1 MTKIPVLETI
11 RAAYRF
17 TFTHLGAIIGLIWL
31 PMILATVIGFFVLQ
45 RFFAALADAFASN
58 NFALAGPAIL
68 GLISFVLV
76 GLLLLAMMAVPVMQ
90 LALGSRKTGALAHFA
105 FGMPEWR
112 LFRSSL
118 GVAAFLLALLLIV
131 STVASGRARPK
142 IPHRQHHSPGH
153 LLRRVDF
160 LQLALRFP
168 ASCGGGG
175 GERPGAAQKLDPVER
190 KFLADT
196 GHLPRR
202 GFAGA
207 AFDDGGRTC
216 DRGSFNSGVGF
227 DDLDRH
233 GGGPDAYGKSEH
245 AGHRGHSFPDRASG
259 LGLEPGRQCARL
271 PGTQKQDRLTAINR
285 RETITLAKSLIGLSD
300 FDSLKTTYSL
310 LSR

>member
-131 STVASGRARPK
+131 STVASAALGPK
-142 IPHRQHHSPGH
+142 SLTANITALVIFYAALIFFSLRFGF
-153 LLRRVDF
+153 LLPAVAVEENGPVLPRSWILSNGNFWRILAIF
-160 LQLALRFP
+160 LAVVLPVRLLMMVVELAIEGPSILGSGLMTSTAMVAVQMHMENQNMPVTAGILFLIAPLAL
-168 ASCGGGG
+168 
-175 GERPGAAQKLDPVER
+175 
-190 KFLADT
+190 
-196 GHLPRR
+196 
-202 GFAGA
+202 
-207 AFDDGGRTC
+207 
-216 DRGSFNSGVGF
+216 
-227 DDLDRH
+227 
-233 GGGPDAYGKSEH
+233 
-245 AGHRGHSFPDRASG
+245 
-259 LGLEPGRQCARL
+259 
-271 PGTQKQDRLTAINR
+271 
-285 RETITLAKSLIGLSD
+285 GLSLGASAHA
-300 FDSLKTTYSL
+300 FQALKNKTA
-310 LSR
+310 